1 MGQQHSLARGIGMI
15 GRREEQQCKEIGS
28 MACINVLRGNSKIH
42 GKLLH
47 AQCAHNIFIHLNTY
61 ITAMKFYNQNPSYTL
76 KTEYDTEFYNSES
89 RILDTSTAICKY
101 TLVHCSVFRSHILMV
116 LSLSPDTIFW
126 SSYCRQ

>member
-15 GRREEQQCKEIGS
+15 GRREEQQCKGTKS
-28 MACINVLRGNSKIH
+28 MAHINMLHGNAKIY

-47 AQCAHNIFIHLNTY
+47 AQCACNVCLHLNTC
-61 ITAMKFYNQNPSYTL
+61 ITAMKFYNGNPSCTL
-76 KTEYDTEFYNSES
+76 KTEYHTKFYNPES